1 MKFSVVL
8 LAALVIFACHIVDAN
23 KKPEGAGGKPEG
35 TGGKPEGAD
44 GKPDEAGKGGKPE
57 KTEKEKKRDEKR
69 NEVKEKFNKG
79 KKKSQHDSKVGDSV
93 MRVDKLGGALAI
105 QRKGIVFETMIKNIT
120 IRDENGTEVNRF
132 SNLEA
137 LIS

>member
-8 LAALVIFACHIVDAN
+8 LAALVILACQLADAN

-35 TGGKPEGAD
+35 AGGKPD
-44 GKPDEAGKGGKPE
+44 GAGKGGKPE

-69 NEVKEKFNKG
+69 NEVREKFSKEKRG
-79 KKKSQHDSKVGDSV
+79 SQRDKKVGNNV
-93 MRVDKLGGALAI
+93 MRVDKMGGALAI
-105 QRKGIVFETMIKNIT
+105 QRKGIVFATMIKNIT
-120 IRDENGTEVNRF
+120 IRDENGTEVNRL
-132 SNLEA
+132 SNA